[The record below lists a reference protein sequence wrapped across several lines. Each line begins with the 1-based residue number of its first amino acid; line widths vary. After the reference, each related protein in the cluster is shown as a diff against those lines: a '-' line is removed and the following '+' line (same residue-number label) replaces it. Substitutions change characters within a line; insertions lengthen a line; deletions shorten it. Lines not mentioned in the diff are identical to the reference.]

1 MFLLLAMACR
11 CYSQDVSHQV
21 LVPMASVVDVN
32 YYNVNQTVGESI
44 VEGLDASDFYLT
56 QGFNQPS
63 IHVVSSR
70 PSEGS
75 GVEVYPNP
83 AVDILNIELFGFERT
98 DFEIVIFGFN
108 GALLHKEEI
117 ICGREHWSIESIDVS
132 NYKRGLYFVRV
143 RSSDNRISRLFKI
156 EKM

>member
-1 MFLLLAMACR
+1 MAVACQ
-11 CYSQDVSHQV
+11 CYSQDISHQV
-21 LVPMASVVDVN
+21 LAPMTRVADIS
-32 YYNVNQTVGESI
+32 YYNVSQTVGESI
-44 VEGLDASDFYLT
+44 VEGLDASNFYLT

-63 IHVVSSR
+63 IHVVSSK

-83 AVDILNIELFGFERT
+83 AVDILNVELFGFERT
-98 DFEIVIFGFN
+98 DFELVIFGFN
-108 GALLHKEEI
+108 GALFHKQEI
-117 ICGREHWSIESIDVS
+117 SCGREHWNIESIDIS

-143 RSSDNRISRLFKI
+143 RSFDNRISRLFKI